1 MTTQN
6 HNENKS
12 FSIIIPAYNEE
23 NSICSVIK
31 NLIEKLSNID
41 LLYEIIVVND
51 CSTDNTRQ
59 EVLSLDIPVKLI
71 DHKMNKGYGAA
82 LKTGI
87 QQSKYDLIV
96 ITDADETYPNEKI
109 IDLVC
114 AVSKNN
120 HDMVVGART
129 GANVSIPLI
138 RKPAKWAINCLA
150 NYLTRTKIPD
160 LNSGLRVMKK
170 DFVLKHMNILPDGF
184 SFTSTITIAGLTN
197 NNSIQYLP
205 INYYPRKGVSKIRP
219 IHDTLN
225 FIQLIIRTALYFDPL
240 RVFIP
245 FSLFLQVLA
254 FLLLVISQ
262 LTLGKLMDVTFG
274 VIIMASIIVIAI
286 GMLADLIDK
295 RLVNK

>member
-1 MTTQN
+1 MTRQ
-6 HNENKS
+6 NENMA

-23 NSICSVIK
+23 NSICSVIR
-31 NLIEKLSNID
+31 NIHERFLNDD

-51 CSTDNTRQ
+51 CSTDNTKN
-59 EVLSLDIPVKLI
+59 EVKLLEIPVNLI
-71 DHKMNKGYGAA
+71 DHEVNKGYGAS

-96 ITDADETYPNEKI
+96 ITDADETYPNEMI
-109 IDLVC
+109 LTLV
-114 AVSKNN
+114 STLIENN
-120 HDMVVGART
+120 HDMVIGART
-129 GANVSIPLI
+129 GANVNIPLI
-138 RKPAKWAINCLA
+138 RKPAKWAINCMA
-150 NYLTRTKIPD
+150 NYLTKAKIPD

-170 DFVLKHMNILPDGF
+170 ELVMKHMNILPDGF
-184 SFTSTITIAGLTN
+184 SFTSTITIAALTN

-245 FSLFLQVLA
+245 FS
-254 FLLLVISQ
+254 FLLMILALLVLFISG
-262 LTLGKLMDVTFG
+262 LFCGKLMDVTFG
-274 VIIMASIIVIAI
+274 VIMMTSIIVLAI
-286 GMLADLIDK
+286 GMLSDLIDK
-295 RLVNK
+295 RVK

>member
-1 MTTQN
+1 MTIQN
-6 HNENKS
+6 KIHKS

-23 NSICSVIK
+23 DSIGSVIK
-31 NLIEKLSNID
+31 NIAEKLSNID
-41 LLYEIIVVND
+41 LIYEIIVVND

-59 EVLSLDIPVKLI
+59 EVISLDIPVRII
-71 DHKMNKGYGAA
+71 DHPVNKGYGAS

-87 QQSKYDLIV
+87 KESKYDLIV

-109 IDLVC
+109 IDLVY
-114 AVSKNN
+114 ALYKKN
-120 HDMVVGART
+120 HDMVIGART
-129 GANVSIPLI
+129 GTNVSIPLI

-150 NYLTRTKIPD
+150 NYLTKTKIPD

-170 DFVLKHMNILPDGF
+170 KFVLSHMNILPDGF
-184 SFTSTITIAGLTN
+184 SFTSTITIAALTN

-205 INYYPRKGVSKIRP
+205 IDYYPRKGVSKIRP

-245 FSLFLQVLA
+245 FSLFLLILA
-254 FLLLVISQ
+254 FMVLIISGMFC
-262 LTLGKLMDVTFG
+262 GKLMDVTFG
-274 VIIMASIIVIAI
+274 VIMMTSVIVISI

-295 RLVNK
+295 RLG

>member
-1 MTTQN
+1 MTKQN
-6 HNENKS
+6 EKVA

-23 NSICSVIK
+23 DSICSVI
-31 NLIEKLSNID
+31 SNINDKFKNDD
-41 LLYEIIVVND
+41 LLYEIIVVNY
-51 CSTDNTRQ
+51 CSTDNTRE
-59 EVLSLDIPVKLI
+59 EVLSLTIPVRLI
-71 DHKMNKGYGAA
+71 DHEVNKGYGAA

-96 ITDADETYPNEKI
+96 ITDADETYPNEMI
-109 IDLVC
+109 ITLVS
-114 AVSKNN
+114 ALTKSN
-120 HDMVVGART
+120 HDMVIGSRT
-129 GANVSIPLI
+129 GANVNIPLI

-150 NYLTRTKIPD
+150 NYLTKAKIPD

-170 DFVLKHMNILPDGF
+170 EFVLQHMNILPDGF
-184 SFTSTITIAGLTN
+184 SFTSTITIAALTN

-205 INYYPRKGVSKIRP
+205 IDYFPRKGVSKIRP

-245 FSLFLQVLA
+245 FSLLLMILA
-254 FLLLVISQ
+254 LLVLVVSGFFC
-262 LTLGKLMDVTFG
+262 GKLMDVTFG
-274 VIIMASIIVIAI
+274 VIMMTSVIVLAI

-295 RLVNK
+295 RVN